1 MYPYMPGQEHFMFEV
16 KNLKCRPCSKIG
28 YKKCP
33 KGHFDC
39 MNKQDL
45 KGIAGKCNELFN

>member
-1 MYPYMPGQEHFMFEV
+1 MPGKEHFMFEV
-16 KNLKCRPCSKIG
+16 KNLKCRPYSKLG

-45 KGIAGKCNELFN
+45 SAISDKYNRLLN